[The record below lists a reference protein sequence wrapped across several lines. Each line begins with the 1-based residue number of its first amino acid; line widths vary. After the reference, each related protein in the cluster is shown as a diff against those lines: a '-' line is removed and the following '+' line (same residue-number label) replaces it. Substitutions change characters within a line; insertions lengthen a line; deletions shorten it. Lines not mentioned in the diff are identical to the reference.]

1 MSNFLVDRNVLNKN
15 ITYMEYD
22 LDGYTL
28 NPKNNNEKY
37 IKIKNV
43 NIFQEQLINN
53 LLINKFNSKLNRL
66 TQIITNLLNAS
77 EEESDEGDCL
87 IVLDE
92 IDRLKAV
99 LDIKIKKQLTID
111 EYNEYLK
118 QLDYL
123 HKEIDNRIVALN
135 YHLGVNEELQETK
148 GRSR

>member
-1 MSNFLVDRNVLNKN
+1 MSNYLVDRKVLNKN

-22 LDGYTL
+22 LEGFIL

-43 NIFQEQLINN
+43 NIFQEQLVNN
-53 LLINKFNSKLNRL
+53 LLLNKYNSKLNRL
-66 TQIITNLLNAS
+66 SQIIINLINAS
-77 EEESDEGDCL
+77 EDETDEGDCL

-111 EYNEYLK
+111 EYNYYLN
-118 QLDYL
+118 QLDFL
-123 HKEIDNRIVALN
+123 HKQIDNKIIELN
-135 YHLGVNEELQETK
+135 YHHKSKEELQETK

>member
-1 MSNFLVDRNVLNKN
+1 MSNYLVDRKVLNKN

-22 LDGYTL
+22 LEGYIL

-43 NIFQEQLINN
+43 NIFQEQLVNN
-53 LLINKFNSKLNRL
+53 LLLNKYNSKLNRL
-66 TQIITNLLNAS
+66 SQIIINLINAS
-77 EEESDEGDCL
+77 EDETDEGDCL

-111 EYNEYLK
+111 EYNDYLN
-118 QLDYL
+118 QLDFL
-123 HKEIDNRIVALN
+123 HKQIDNKIIELN
-135 YHLGVNEELQETK
+135 YHHENKEELQETK

>member
-1 MSNFLVDRNVLNKN
+1 MSNYLVDRKVLNKN

-22 LDGYTL
+22 LEGFIL

-43 NIFQEQLINN
+43 NIFQEQLVNN
-53 LLINKFNSKLNRL
+53 LLLNKYNSKLNRL
-66 TQIITNLLNAS
+66 SQIIINLINAS
-77 EEESDEGDCL
+77 EDETDEGDCL

-111 EYNEYLK
+111 EYNDYLN
-118 QLDYL
+118 QLDFL
-123 HKEIDNRIVALN
+123 HKQIDNKIIELN
-135 YHLGVNEELQETK
+135 YHHKSKEELQETK

>member
-1 MSNFLVDRNVLNKN
+1 MSNYLVDRKVINKN

-43 NIFQEQLINN
+43 NILQEQLVDN
-53 LLINKFNSKLNRL
+53 LLVNKFNSKMNRL
-66 TQIITNLLNAS
+66 SQIIINLLNAS
-77 EEESDEGDCL
+77 EDETDEGDCL

-99 LDIKIKKQLTID
+99 LDIKIKKHLTIE
-111 EYNEYLK
+111 EYNNYLNQLEYLK
-118 QLDYL
+118 KQ
-123 HKEIDNRIVALN
+123 IDNRIIELN
-135 YHLGVNEELQETK
+135 YHLGVHEELEETK